1 MRTLLFLLILGAASG
16 FDLWLIRRDSPAI
29 GKPTVIQPPNCTSS
43 GICIAPQQD

>member
-16 FDLWLIRRDSPAI
+16 FDIWLVRASNSTL